1 MCESKEIIQINI
13 KYLLSTNYTIRTNG
27 NHKRGAPV
35 PGDILLARNERM
47 GMDVLMMMKSMDH

>member
-1 MCESKEIIQINI
+1 
-13 KYLLSTNYTIRTNG
+13 LLSTNYTIRTNG